1 MDLLLV
7 WYGTSSFFQILPKS
21 RITARLPYLCLLWG
35 RLYRCC
41 LVLETCSFSR
51 MIYKWMTLTVD
62 VRRVCIMSA
71 FFFYF
76 FLCLLL
82 SNDLKCSTHL
92 CIWSSRYLECI
103 LVRSLVVL
111 YMYKALMFLLLL
123 WLPSCEVSFL
133 SLEFF
138 LTFVLFARTIIGLWS
153 CLFWCSF
160 FAAVKGFL
168 FLSPIFKSVSR
179 EIHSWCFS
187 FTCSNH
193 HMQMQWSGTSNL
205 QLCC

>member
-1 MDLLLV
+1 MSEGYV
-7 WYGTSSFFQILPKS
+7 
-21 RITARLPYLCLLWG
+21 LC
-35 RLYRCC
+35 RY
-41 LVLETCSFSR
+41 FS
-51 MIYKWMTLTVD
+51 
-62 VRRVCIMSA
+62 
-71 FFFYF
+71 FYF

-103 LVRSLVVL
+103 LVRSWVVL
-111 YMYKALMFLLLL
+111 YMYKALIFLLLL
-123 WLPSCEVSFL
+123 WLPSCEVSFV
-133 SLEFF
+133 SGIF
-138 LTFVLFARTIIGLWS
+138 LDFCFICSHYHRPLKLLVLVV
-153 CLFWCSF
+153 F

>member
-1 MDLLLV
+1 MSEGYV
-7 WYGTSSFFQILPKS
+7 
-21 RITARLPYLCLLWG
+21 LC
-35 RLYRCC
+35 RH
-41 LVLETCSFSR
+41 FS
-51 MIYKWMTLTVD
+51 
-62 VRRVCIMSA
+62 
-71 FFFYF
+71 FYF

-103 LVRSLVVL
+103 LVRSWVVL

-160 FAAVKGFL
+160 LLLLKDSYFYLL
-168 FLSPIFKSVSR
+168 FLKVSLERSILDVFRLLVPI
-179 EIHSWCFS
+179 I
-187 FTCSNH
+187 TCKCNDLVPVICSCAVNVFF
-193 HMQMQWSGTSNL
+193 MDFFERWGAIY
-205 QLCC
+205 